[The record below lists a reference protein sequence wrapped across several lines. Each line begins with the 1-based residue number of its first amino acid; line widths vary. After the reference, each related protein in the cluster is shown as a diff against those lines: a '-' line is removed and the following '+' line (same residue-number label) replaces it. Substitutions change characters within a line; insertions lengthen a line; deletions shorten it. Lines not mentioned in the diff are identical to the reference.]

1 MELRFAQVRF
11 SSFLLLL
18 LLLLCCSLFPLP
30 LALNEEGEALLS
42 FKSSIKEDPGAS
54 MASWNSSASDPCAWN
69 GITCQEGKVVAI
81 ALPRSHLLGS
91 LPPSLAAL
99 AALRRINLRN
109 NRLQGRL
116 PPGLFSTASIQSL
129 VLSGNSF
136 SGAIPAEV
144 GSLSSLQ
151 IFEISNN
158 FLDGTVP
165 ASIAHC
171 KRLRLLDLS
180 RNNFSG
186 AVPAGFGTNLTALER
201 LDLSYNR
208 LNGSIPSDL
217 GNLSSLSDT
226 LDLSHN
232 DFSGP
237 IPASLGNLPER
248 IYVDLAFNN
257 LSGSIP
263 QNGAL
268 VNRGPTAFMG
278 NPNLCGEPLKNPCP
292 ASGTTTATSQ
302 SQFPYL
308 PSDQSPVS
316 SSDGRKSTSVL
327 SKRSVIAIVI
337 GDVLAIGLMAMLFFH
352 CYRRAVSSK
361 SEAKTENSRGDSKDG
376 KMCYC
381 CGKDRSQVLAENVE
395 QFDLIPLDKQ
405 VHFDLDDLLKG
416 SAFVMGKSGIGIVY
430 KVALDDGLT
439 LAVRRLGEGG
449 SQRFKDFQTE
459 VEAIGKVKH
468 PNIVQ
473 LRAYY
478 WSADEKLLIYDFIS
492 NDNLSNAIHGNPSDA
507 NFSPLTWNIRVK
519 IMKGV
524 AKGLAFL
531 HEFSPKKY
539 VHGDLK
545 PSNILLG
552 SDMEPHISDFGL
564 GHLANMEIGTT
575 SIYSVGK
582 ANEKQQQSPLSSTI
596 SFSPI
601 WSNTLFYQA
610 PEALK
615 SLRPSQKWDVYSYGV
630 ILLEMI
636 SGRSPAAVMDTSDM
650 DLVRWVQISI
660 EEKKSLLNVIDPYL
674 AQEPEREDDITATL
688 KVALA
693 CVQFDPENRP
703 SMRQVIESLDK
714 LAS

>member
-1 MELRFAQVRF
+1 MAMELRFTQARF
-11 SSFLLLL
+11 CAFLLLL
-18 LLLLCCSLFPLP
+18 LFCCSLFPVP
-30 LALNEEGEALLS
+30 LALNEEVEALLS
-42 FKSSIKEDPGAS
+42 FKSSIEEDPGGS
-54 MASWNSSASDPCAWN
+54 MASWNSTASDPCAWN
-69 GITCQEGKVVAI
+69 GVTCQEGKVVAI

-91 LPPSLAAL
+91 LPPSLSAL
-99 AALRRINLRN
+99 AALRRINLRS
-109 NRLQGRL
+109 NRLRGLL
-116 PPGLFSTASIQSL
+116 PPGLFSASSLQSL

-136 SGAIPAEV
+136 SGAIPDEV

-151 IFEISNN
+151 IFELSNN
-158 FLDGTVP
+158 FLDGTIP

-186 AVPAGFGTNLTALER
+186 ALPAGFGTNLTALER

-208 LNGSIPSDL
+208 LNGSIPRDL
-217 GNLSSLSDT
+217 GNLSSLIDT

-232 DFSGP
+232 DFSGS

-268 VNRGPTAFMG
+268 VNRGPTAFIG

-292 ASGTTTATSQ
+292 ASATSQ

-316 SSDGRKSTSVL
+316 SLDGRKSTSSL

-352 CYRRAVSSK
+352 CYRRTVSSK
-361 SEAKTENSRGDSKDG
+361 SELKTENSSSDSKDS

-381 CGKDRSQVLAENVE
+381 CGKDRSEVLAENVK

-430 KVALDDGLT
+430 KVALDDGIT
-439 LAVRRLGEGG
+439 MAVRRLGEGG

-492 NDNLSNAIHGNPSDA
+492 NGNLSNAIHGNPSDA
-507 NFSPLTWNIRVK
+507 NFSPLPWSVRVK

-552 SDMEPHISDFGL
+552 SEMEPYISDFGL
-564 GHLANMEIGTT
+564 GHLANMEIGAT

-582 ANEKQQQSPLSSTI
+582 ANEKQQSPLSSI

-630 ILLEMI
+630 ILLELI
-636 SGRSPAAVMDTSDM
+636 SGRSPSAVMDTSDM

-674 AQEPEREDDITATL
+674 AQEPEREDDITAAL

-693 CVQFDPENRP
+693 CAQFNPENRP
-703 SMRQVIESLDK
+703 SMRHIVDSLDK